1 MITGASDGL
10 TLRYVGFERSVAGRS
25 TRVALIAACTS
36 RAAPS
41 MLRESSNCRLI
52 RVVPTWLDDVISV
65 TPEIVPSRRSSG
77 VATLVAIVSGL
88 APGKVALTEIVG
100 KSTCGKGD
108 TGSTKKPAIPA
119 SATPIVSRTHEPLT
133 TLRQ

>member
-1 MITGASDGL
+1 
-10 TLRYVGFERSVAGRS
+10 
-25 TRVALIAACTS
+25 
-36 RAAPS
+36 

-100 KSTCGKGD
+100 KSTCGNGD

-119 SATPIVSRTHEPLT
+119 SATPIVSRTVPIGRLT
-133 TLRQ
+133 KGCERFMRPARVAPASAPRPPGRPWRP